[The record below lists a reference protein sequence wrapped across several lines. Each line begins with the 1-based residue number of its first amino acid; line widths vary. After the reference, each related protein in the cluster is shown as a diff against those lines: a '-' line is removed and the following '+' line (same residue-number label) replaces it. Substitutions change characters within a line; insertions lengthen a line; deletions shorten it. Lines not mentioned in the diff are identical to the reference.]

1 MTERSSAVRGC
12 RAALSHRVQTVC
24 CLSSC
29 CTLLFSFFLH
39 IHLIADFHFVDA
51 LLFIIRAFSSWFLS
65 LLPYL
70 ISPILARPFLD
81 TIKPAGAPACSA
93 GEWGWRPFGP
103 RASVLIWCFHACIL
117 ICVPIFLAFCILVFV
132 LALHL
137 QFVLAFF
144 PEFARCFV
152 LFWSSMTFFITFC
165 LALSIVFRDSLV
177 PVRAPVC
184 QAGFYQAWASRP
196 VSPG

>member
-1 MTERSSAVRGC
+1 MV
-12 RAALSHRVQTVC
+12 
-24 CLSSC
+24 
-29 CTLLFSFFLH
+29 
-39 IHLIADFHFVDA
+39 
-51 LLFIIRAFSSWFLS
+51 LS

-81 TIKPAGAPACSA
+81 TIKSAGAPACSA
-93 GEWGWRPFGP
+93 GEWGGVPSVP
-103 RASVLIWCFHACIL
+103 ELSSTVLIWCFHACIL

-132 LALHL
+132 LVLHL

-144 PEFARCFV
+144 LSLRDV
-152 LFWSSMTFFITFC
+152 LSLFWSSMTFFITFC